1 MTSLPTDTET
11 INILLKEV
19 SLLKGEVHLL
29 KGSPDTM
36 NKPTN
41 SPTSMTLPNLAGVAS
56 KDLVETIGSGRFTAA
71 YLNWSRT
78 MNLLRTHAPG
88 WLVDYV
94 PAEDGSL
101 LHKAPVG
108 AYLLIR
114 FQNMETGTVTP
125 ALPQA
130 VMDHRNKSIPY
141 DKIEARD
148 VTDTQRRGM
157 CMAAAMHF
165 GLAYELW
172 AKMPMES
179 GYDQGGSEAAP
190 KAPTAAPKAA
200 VPGDQPSPA
209 KVAAEDTEAT
219 FREAALA
226 KGVDTRAIDA
236 LVTIVGEKLGGDF
249 SKGLATL
256 NAKSAEELN
265 AKYAPAQAADSGG
278 EW

>member
-1 MTSLPTDTET
+1 
-11 INILLKEV
+11 
-19 SLLKGEVHLL
+19 
-29 KGSPDTM
+29 
-36 NKPTN
+36 
-41 SPTSMTLPNLAGVAS
+41 
-56 KDLVETIGSGRFTAA
+56 
-71 YLNWSRT
+71 

-94 PAEDGSL
+94 PSEDGSL

-114 FQNMETGTVTP
+114 FQNMETGAVTP

-130 VMDHRNKSIPY
+130 IMDHRNKSIPY

-148 VTDTQRRGM
+148 ITDTQRRGM

-172 AKMPMES
+172 AKMPMEN
-179 GYDQGGSEAAP
+179 GYTAPEPTSETAP
-190 KAPTAAPKAA
+190 KAPVVAPTTTTGTSTSVTATTT
-200 VPGDQPSPA
+200 
-209 KVAAEDTEAT
+209 AEATEAT

-249 SKGLATL
+249 NKGLATL
-256 NAKSAEELN
+256 NSKSAEELN
-265 AKYAPAQAADSGG
+265 AKYAPAAEDDGSQ
-278 EW
+278 W